1 MELDQEKIRKL
12 FEKYDKN
19 KNDTLEKREFV
30 VGFREMLSQ
39 IGENMPEK
47 KHEQVAMEGIKEFDL
62 NGNVVSAPTMESVPV
77 QPETPQVPLVQEVS
91 SVAAVNPEVLAICS
105 GVGSELPSNCGEA
118 TKVSSP

>member
-47 KHEQVAMEGIKEFDL
+47 KHEQVAMEGIATFDL
-62 NGNVVSAPTMESVPV
+62 NGNGCLEYD
-77 QPETPQVPLVQEVS
+77 EFEKLVEFLVI
-91 SVAAVNPEVLAICS
+91 EK
-105 GVGSELPSNCGEA
+105 GYELP
-118 TKVSSP
+118 K